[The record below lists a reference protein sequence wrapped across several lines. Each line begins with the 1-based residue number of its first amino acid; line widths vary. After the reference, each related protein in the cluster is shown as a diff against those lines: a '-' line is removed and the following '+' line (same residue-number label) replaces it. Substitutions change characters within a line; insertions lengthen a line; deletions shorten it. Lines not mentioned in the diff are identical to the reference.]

1 MLESHRGSSPPEVMK
16 VFLDRNYNIHAIKE
30 ELNDPNNVYY
40 MVHYGDKPA
49 GFSKIIFNAP
59 HPNIVAENVTKLD
72 RIYLLKEFYGLKLG
86 SELLN
91 FNINL
96 SKDNDQSGMWLYAWI
111 GNRRAIDFYLKTGFT
126 IIGNHKYF
134 VTDTHYDESHQMFL
148 NF

>member
-1 MLESHRGSSPPEVMK
+1 
-16 VFLDRNYNIHAIKE
+16 
-30 ELNDPNNVYY
+30 

-111 GNRRAIDFYLKTGFT
+111 GNRRAIDFLSENRIHDYRKSQIFRHRHTL
-126 IIGNHKYF
+126 
-134 VTDTHYDESHQMFL
+134 
-148 NF
+148 